1 MKRLIPI
8 LLCLLLIL
16 PVSAAPPNVVDNA
29 ALLTRTQTAHL
40 EQKAQTLTDT
50 YDLDVAIVTVNSLG
64 GKSSQAYAD
73 DFYDNN
79 GYGIGSRY
87 SGVLLLVS
95 MTEREVA
102 ISTCGDAID
111 AITDR
116 EIDRLL
122 DTVAP
127 YLSDGEYFDGFCAYL
142 DELESCMEGN
152 SGGFGIGNILLSLLI
167 GAAVGGIV
175 IWVMRSKMNTAKP
188 QSGAQNYM
196 VSGSYDL
203 YRCQDFYLYSRTSRV
218 RKSQDSSST
227 HRSSSGRSHGGG
239 SRRF

>member
-1 MKRLIPI
+1 MKRLIPL

-29 ALLTRTQTAHL
+29 DLLSPTQTAHL

-127 YLSDGEYFDGFCAYL
+127 YLSDGEYFDGCPSSF
-142 DELESCMEGN
+142 
-152 SGGFGIGNILLSLLI
+152 GG
-167 GAAVGGIV
+167 A
-175 IWVMRSKMNTAKP
+175 
-188 QSGAQNYM
+188 
-196 VSGSYDL
+196 L
-203 YRCQDFYLYSRTSRV
+203 YRYRQLYAQD
-218 RKSQDSSST
+218 
-227 HRSSSGRSHGGG
+227 HA
-239 SRRF
+239 

>member
-1 MKRLIPI
+1 MKRLIPL

-16 PVSAAPPNVVDNA
+16 PVGAKAPKVVDNA
-29 ALLTRTQTAHL
+29 NLLTGTQAARLEQTA
-40 EQKAQTLTDT
+40 QNITDT
-50 YDLDVAIVTVNSLG
+50 YSMDVVIVTVNSLG

-73 DFYDNN
+73 DYYDNN
-79 GYGIGSRY
+79 GYGIGPRY
-87 SGVLLLVS
+87 SGVLLLVC

-111 AITDR
+111 AISDR

-122 DTVAP
+122 DTVIP
-127 YLSDGEYFDGFCAYL
+127 YLSESAYYDGFCAYL
-142 DELESCMEGN
+142 EELEICIEGT
-152 SGGFGIGNILLSLLI
+152 STEFGIGNILIALLI

-175 IWVMRSKMNTAKP
+175 LWIMRSKMNTAKP
-188 QSGAQNYM
+188 QSGAQNYI

-218 RKSQDSSST
+218 RKAENNSST